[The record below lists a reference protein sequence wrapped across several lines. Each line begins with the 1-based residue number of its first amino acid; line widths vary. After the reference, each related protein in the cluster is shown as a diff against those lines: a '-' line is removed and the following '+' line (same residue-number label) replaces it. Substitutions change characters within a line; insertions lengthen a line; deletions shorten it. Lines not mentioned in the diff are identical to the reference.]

1 MTSGVGDLLFLPE
14 KSMFLFWRTG
24 CYIDNLDQVVYFPKQ
39 SGDAHPEGRRVR
51 PGEASS
57 HRRIARMGVGF
68 MSFTLRRSIFATAP
82 TIREQAC
89 LQLAAIFR
97 ESALVYGSYVDLLGA
112 ALYRNPCS
120 SR

>member
-1 MTSGVGDLLFLPE
+1 
-14 KSMFLFWRTG
+14 
-24 CYIDNLDQVVYFPKQ
+24 
-39 SGDAHPEGRRVR
+39 
-51 PGEASS
+51 
-57 HRRIARMGVGF
+57 
-68 MSFTLRRSIFATAP
+68 MSFTLRRSRFATAP

-89 LQLAAIFR
+89 LQLADIFR